1 LDNEVQSVATDNLG
15 AVISGLPVTTKLTM
29 YYGTTELNLSSLSVR
44 QVNGITATAD
54 RKTGI
59 ITVSAITPSAPTN
72 IRIPIDASCVW
83 NNELIERTTYL
94 TINKIKPGAD
104 GQDAIL
110 YSLVPSVDAMHVDK
124 KGVADVKFISCGIK
138 KTQGKVTTMLTSVP
152 TGFQFKYVI
161 DEDLAENYTID

>member
-1 LDNEVQSVATDNLG
+1 
-15 AVISGLPVTTKLTM
+15 M

-44 QVNGITATAD
+44 QVDGITATAD

-59 ITVSAITPSAPTN
+59 ITVSTITPSAPTN
-72 IRIPIDASCVW
+72 IRIPIDASCIW

-124 KGVADVKFISCGIK
+124 KE
-138 KTQGKVTTMLTSVP
+138 QLMLSL
-152 TGFQFKYVI
+152 
-161 DEDLAENYTID
+161 LAVGLRRPKEKLLLCSLLFLPDSNLNT